1 MTSTETIR
9 LARHLKE
16 QIELLAEEE
25 TDEQVKF
32 RLTAAAGRLES
43 AARCATRQENE
54 RVASEALAEVANLT
68 GCEEAGCKATF
79 RYVAER
85 QFPNLCIDHAAD
97 RDRGVNGWTP
107 WNSVD

>member
-43 AARCATRQENE
+43 AVRCTE
-54 RVASEALAEVANLT
+54 RLAADALAELANLT
-68 GCEEAGCKATF
+68 RCEEVGCKATF

-97 RDRGVNGWTP
+97 RDREVNGWTP